1 MENLQFRQALV
12 DICSDIGQ
20 DDLEKLKFLLKDVT
34 GSAKLENA
42 DLAID
47 LFSAIERNK
56 HVSLRDGR
64 YLAECFCLMERK
76 DLVRMLNLV
85 PATIQE
91 EMETSPRILPFRY
104 KNKCIINGTYG
115 YKKKLCTCSKKKDQS

>member
-1 MENLQFRQALV
+1 MENLQFRQALL
-12 DICSDIGQ
+12 DICNDIGQ

-34 GSAKLENA
+34 GSAKLESAN
-42 DLAID
+42 LAID
-47 LFSAIERNK
+47 LFSAIECKK

-76 DLVRMLNLV
+76 DLVKMLNLV
-85 PATIQE
+85 PASIQK

-104 KNKCIINGTYG
+104 KIYCKRE
-115 YKKKLCTCSKKKDQS
+115 LRL

>member
-1 MENLQFRQALV
+1 MENLKFRQALAN
-12 DICSDIGQ
+12 ISSEIGQ

-34 GSAKLENA
+34 GSAKLESA

-47 LFSAIERNK
+47 LFSAMERNK
-56 HVSLRDGR
+56 HVSLHDGR
-64 YLAECFCLMERK
+64 YLAECFCLMMRN

-91 EMETSPRILPFRY
+91 EMEASSRISPFRY
-104 KNKCIINGTYG
+104 KIYFKQDIR
-115 YKKKLCTCSKKKDQS
+115 L

>member
-12 DICSDIGQ
+12 NICSDIGQ
-20 DDLEKLKFLLKDVT
+20 DDLGKLKFLLKDVT
-34 GSAKLENA
+34 GSAKLESA

-47 LFSAIERNK
+47 LFHAIELNK

-64 YLAECFCLMERK
+64 YLAECFCLMERN
-76 DLVRMLNLV
+76 DLVGMLNLV
-85 PATIQE
+85 PATIKE

-104 KNKCIINGTYG
+104 FKQDIR
-115 YKKKLCTCSKKKDQS
+115 L